1 MSADFIVKEFL
12 TDKEAGELVKL
23 VYSKLGLDLR
33 GFINDQRARDRMR
46 LMSLETA
53 CQKARE
59 KKGITI
65 KQAAKQI
72 KIQQY
77 LLKGIEGDPGG
88 KLTREALDKYV
99 DLLEIRRW
107 FNIWLKTNQDV
118 YLRLEK

>member
-53 CQKARE
+53 CKKARE